1 MGVGEG
7 WIGNDFIYELSTRG
21 HIVLFNIKNSQSC
34 IFIETGGAGIPLLI
48 EMERKFD
55 KTPNNAIVG

>member
-1 MGVGEG
+1 M
-7 WIGNDFIYELSTRG
+7 NLSMNCQQEVTSYCSTLK
-21 HIVLFNIKNSQSC
+21 ILKIAF
-34 IFIETGGAGIPLLI
+34 FIETGGAGIPLLI

>member
-1 MGVGEG
+1 MKCHQEVRSYCSKLE
-7 WIGNDFIYELSTRG
+7 ILKVAFF
-21 HIVLFNIKNSQSC
+21 V
-34 IFIETGGAGIPLLI
+34 ETGGAGIPLLI